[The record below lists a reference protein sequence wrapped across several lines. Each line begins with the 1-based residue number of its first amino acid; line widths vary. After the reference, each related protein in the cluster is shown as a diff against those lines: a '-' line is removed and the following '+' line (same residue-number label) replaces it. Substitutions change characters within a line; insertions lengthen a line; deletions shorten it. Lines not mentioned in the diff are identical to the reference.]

1 MLKSKYIQAED
12 RAMNIKIE
20 KIVRTRRRTIALHM
34 TDDAT
39 LIVRAPF
46 KASDKTI
53 MRIVQKHKK
62 WIEQKKKEIEARE
75 PKFIS
80 REFVNGEGF
89 LYLGRYYKLKIVDSQ
104 KEPLRLMD
112 TFYLSRETLPNARE
126 VFIDWYKKMSR
137 EKITER
143 VDWHAQKRN
152 FKYNRVKINSAQK
165 RWGSCSLNKNLNFS
179 WRLIMAPMPVID
191 YVIIHELVHL
201 EEKNHKKAFWN
212 KVKMLMPDYKKHQ
225 EWLKKNNYLLRF

>member
-1 MLKSKYIQAED
+1 
-12 RAMNIKIE
+12 MNIKIE

-34 TDDAT
+34 TDDAA

-53 MRIVQKHKK
+53 MRIVQKHKE
-62 WIEQKKKEIEARE
+62 WIEQKKKEIEARK
-75 PKFIS
+75 PKFIP

-89 LYLGRYYKLKIVDSQ
+89 LYLGNYYKLKIVDNQ
-104 KEPLRLMD
+104 KEPLKFMD
-112 TFYLSRETLPNARE
+112 TFYLSREALPDARE
-126 VFIDWYKKMSR
+126 VFTDWYKKMSR

-165 RWGSCSLNKNLNFS
+165 RWGSCSSNKNLNFS
-179 WRLIMAPMPVID
+179 WRLIMAPMPVVD
-191 YVIIHELVHL
+191 YVIIHELVHF
-201 EEKNHKKAFWN
+201 EEKNHKKAFWD
-212 KVKMLMPDYKKHQ
+212 KVKILMPDYKEHQ
-225 EWLKKNNYLLRF
+225 EWLKKNNYLLKF